1 MSNTFTQHRAEPQ
14 TTIQGVVPKQKD
26 VLTIRLMIIL
36 GLVTMALFLYWFL
49 DNDHVGYTPLYILLT
64 TALFFKLLRTLH
76 EWYHYYA
83 VSIPVKPQL
92 RTKFTVDVLTT
103 ACPGEPHDMIV
114 NTLEAIQ
121 RIRYPH
127 TTYLCDEGDDPYLK
141 AQCERLGVVHV
152 TRTVKVDA
160 KAGNI
165 NNALRQATGDICLIL
180 DPDHVPVPE
189 FLDEVLPYFE
199 DPDIGYVQCVQA
211 YHNQKESLVA
221 YGAAEQTYS
230 FYGPM
235 MMGMNSYGTA
245 QAIGAN
251 CTFRRSALDSIG
263 GHAAGLAE
271 DMHTA
276 MQLHAR
282 GWKSV
287 YVPKI
292 LTRGLVPGT
301 LAAYYKQQV
310 KWSRGTFELLFTTYP
325 KLFSKFTWRQKL
337 HYFTLPMYYLF
348 GVFNLFD
355 FLIPS
360 LSLLLAEFPWYVSL
374 GEFVIMFTPFFLI
387 SICIRQ
393 YAQRW
398 LHEKN
403 EKGFHLFGGILRTG
417 TWWIFLLGLVY
428 SIFRVRVPY
437 IPTPKDDKPKNNFV
451 LSLPNILVCA
461 GILGAIAYTQYIYG
475 HVYNNPYVQ
484 MMVMFSLVNVLILG
498 SVVVIGQEKF
508 IDWVRK
514 NVLHAS
520 WLEPILQPLRL
531 LIWRTRHG
539 FYDGIRYVA
548 MLVTILAAAAS
559 ASFLV
564 FGYKPYPE
572 SSRPADLP
580 LVHKQ
585 PPRVTTALHSD
596 LLIPLFPHRIKP

>member
-1 MSNTFTQHRAEPQ
+1 MYTFTKHQQEQPTAIPGI
-14 TTIQGVVPKQKD
+14 TPKPKD

-49 DNDHVGYTPLYILLT
+49 DKDHVGYTPLYVLLT

-76 EWYHYYA
+76 EWYHYYS
-83 VSIPVKPQL
+83 VSVPVKPPL
-92 RTKFTVDVLTT
+92 RTSFTVDVLTT

-141 AQCERLGVVHV
+141 AQCLRLGVIHV
-152 TRTVKVDA
+152 TRTIKVDA

-165 NNALRQATGDICLIL
+165 NNALRQATGDICLVL

-199 DPDIGYVQCVQA
+199 DPEIGYVQCVQA
-211 YHNQKESLVA
+211 YSNQKESLVA

-235 MMGMNSYGTA
+235 MMGMNAHGTV

-276 MQLHAR
+276 MQLHAK

-310 KWSRGTFELLFTTYP
+310 KWSRGTFELLFTVYP
-325 KLFSKFTWRQKL
+325 RLFSKFTWRQKI

-355 FLIPS
+355 FMIPT
-360 LSLLLAEFPWYVSL
+360 LSLVLAEFPWYVSL
-374 GEFVIMFTPFFLI
+374 GEFLIMFSPFFLI

-417 TWWIFLLGLVY
+417 TWWIFLLGLIY

-437 IPTPKDDKPKNNFV
+437 IPTPKDDKPKNNWL
-451 LSLPNILVCA
+451 LSLPNFLLCA
-461 GILGAIAYTQYIYG
+461 GILGAIAYTQHIYG

-484 MMVMFSLVNVLILG
+484 MMVMFSLVNVMIVG
-498 SVVVIGQEKF
+498 SVLVIGQEKF
-508 IDWVRK
+508 IEWVRH
-514 NVLHAS
+514 NILHAAI
-520 WLEPILQPLRL
+520 LQPVLQPLRL

-539 FYDGIRYVA
+539 LYDGIRYVA
-548 MLVTILAAAAS
+548 IVITIVAAAVS
-559 ASFLV
+559 TGFLM
-564 FGYKPYPE
+564 FGYKPYQE
-572 SSRPADLP
+572 STRKHDIP
-580 LVHKQ
+580 LVQKRL
-585 PPRVTTALHSD
+585 PKASTSLESTVADNPLTAR
-596 LLIPLFPHRIKP
+596 FR